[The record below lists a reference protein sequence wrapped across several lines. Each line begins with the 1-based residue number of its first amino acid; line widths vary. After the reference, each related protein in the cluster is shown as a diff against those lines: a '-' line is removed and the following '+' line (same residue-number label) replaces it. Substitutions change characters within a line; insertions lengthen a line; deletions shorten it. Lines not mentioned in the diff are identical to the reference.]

1 MKALF
6 LLQAPN
12 LTPDLEK
19 LVGTTVFL
27 VYGDMKEKIQKC

>member
-12 LTPDLEK
+12 LTPDLEE
-19 LVGTTVFL
+19 LVGTTAFL
-27 VYGDMKEKIQKC
+27 VYGDIKENIQKC